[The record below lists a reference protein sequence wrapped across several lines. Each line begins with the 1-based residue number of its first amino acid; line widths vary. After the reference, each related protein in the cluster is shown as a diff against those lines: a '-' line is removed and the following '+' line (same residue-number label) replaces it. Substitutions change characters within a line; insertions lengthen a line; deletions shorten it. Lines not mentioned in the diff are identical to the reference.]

1 MRMSYVNSWR
11 GTKIIIKDV
20 RTMQYSLEARDIDVF
35 LVLLTVFKN
44 LDDPNDKTF
53 EPENSPIMELEYPN
67 NHACER

>member
-1 MRMSYVNSWR
+1 
-11 GTKIIIKDV
+11 
-20 RTMQYSLEARDIDVF
+20 MQYSLEARDIDVF